1 MLSKMALEAAQL
13 LLAAALLLAAVGV
26 PWLAAARIAELQSA
40 HPIVRRLERAGCSSG
55 PLWGR
60 DGIASTR

>member
-26 PWLAAARIAELQSA
+26 PWLAA